1 MNPGHPDSVEAARS
15 GVQPS
20 DSMVRQAAVMS
31 GQDTKALILG
41 VALQR
46 FAAQG
51 YDGTSLNDI
60 ADEVGIRR
68 PSLLHHFPS
77 KEALYR
83 SVVQDAF
90 ADWFKLVDQ
99 ANLDDAT
106 GWTQVERVLRLAFQY
121 FEEQPAFVR
130 LARREALDGGPV
142 LFQELGSELQPLFDN
157 AVAFLEREMDAGRLR
172 RYDAPQL
179 VFTAYGAVLSYL
191 SDAMFVRTL
200 SGDDPLD
207 PAMLAAR
214 RQHVLDLLHHALAP

>member
-1 MNPGHPDSVEAARS
+1 MNSGHPDSVEAARP
-15 GVQPS
+15 GDQPS
-20 DSMVRQAAVMS
+20 DSMVSQGKAMS
-31 GQDTKALILG
+31 GHDTKAQILA

-60 ADEVGIRR
+60 ADDVGIRR

-83 SVVQDAF
+83 AVVLEAF
-90 ADWFKLVDQ
+90 AAWFDLVENAELNGQ
-99 ANLDDAT
+99 Q
-106 GWTQVERVLRLAFQY
+106 GWDQVEEVLRLAFQY

-142 LFQELGSELQPLFDN
+142 LFQELGSELQPLFDH

-172 RYDAPQL
+172 RYDARQL
-179 VFTAYGAVLSYL
+179 IFTAYGAVLSYL
-191 SDAMFVRTL
+191 SDATLVRTL
-200 SGDDPLD
+200 SGDDPTN
-207 PAMLAAR
+207 PATLAAR
-214 RQHVLDLLHHALAP
+214 RQHVLDLLRNALVP